1 MTYVKTFAI
10 FESETESGF
19 ESVNEAMSKAIKANP
34 ELKTKLEDEIKKM
47 SPEDMD
53 ALKADVTKLGA
64 KLKLSA
70 NDMKNPEIVA
80 KALLDA
86 GMVKESFS
94 YDGDIDNLNEG
105 VKEWWE
111 KSKMKVSK
119 WMTKLGIGGLVSGL
133 VSMAYGSTLMPNVD
147 YMPHNATVTPN
158 AWIIAGGTAMAI
170 SLIVTILGM
179 KGQGILGDVASGAGS
194 AVSGR

>member
-1 MTYVKTFAI
+1 MTYVKTFAV
-10 FESETESGF
+10 FESETETGF
-19 ESVNEAMSKAIKANP
+19 EAVNEAMTKAIKANP
-34 ELKTKLEDEIKKM
+34 ELKTKLEDEIKKL
-47 SPEDMD
+47 SPEDME
-53 ALKADVTKLGA
+53 ALKADMVKLGA

-70 NDMKNPEIVA
+70 NELKNPEVVA

-105 VKEWWE
+105 LKDWWE

-119 WMTKLGIGGLVSGL
+119 WMTKLGLGGLVSGL

-147 YMPHNATVTPN
+147 YLAHDATVTPN

-170 SLIVTILGM
+170 SLITVILGM
-179 KGQGILGDVASGAGS
+179 KGQGILGDVAAGAGS
-194 AVSGR
+194 AVRGR